1 MVYPNAR
8 VMLPH
13 GHKYID
19 ELMDWKPDV
28 IHSQCEFSTFVMA
41 RKIAKHTGAPIIHT
55 YHTVYEGYTHYFCPS
70 RVWGRK
76 MVVAFSK
83 LIASQTKAIVVPS
96 AKISD
101 MLEGYNVSAP
111 LYVIPSG
118 IELEQFMGEA
128 DNSRDIIRERL
139 GIKKDECV
147 LVYLGRLAKEK
158 KIEEIIE
165 FLSDKKSGG
174 ARLMIVGD
182 GPYRTK
188 LEEKAGECGMMERLI
203 FAGMAAPDKVQE
215 YYKAGDIFVSAS
227 TSETQGLTYMEAMA
241 SGLPILCRY
250 DKCLDNVVVQGRNG
264 YTYSNK
270 EEFQTYLSRLY
281 TDKTL
286 REQIGAEAEKTMK
299 LKFSIQAFARA
310 CEMLYSQYTGWEVW
324 ERHDV
329 QESC

>member
-101 MLEGYNVSAP
+101 MLDSEFDIKVENQKYHKNTNPAYFFRHLNHKVNSVQLRVAWSLMCWNMQSINIASHMAKVIHDKIESDNEIKNLDDIKKKVVGYN
-111 LYVIPSG
+111 L
-118 IELEQFMGEA
+118 
-128 DNSRDIIRERL
+128 NN
-139 GIKKDECV
+139 
-147 LVYLGRLAKEK
+147 EK
-158 KIEEIIE
+158 NNLK
-165 FLSDKKSGG
+165 
-174 ARLMIVGD
+174 
-182 GPYRTK
+182 TN
-188 LEEKAGECGMMERLI
+188 
-203 FAGMAAPDKVQE
+203 
-215 YYKAGDIFVSAS
+215 
-227 TSETQGLTYMEAMA
+227 GL
-241 SGLPILCRY
+241 
-250 DKCLDNVVVQGRNG
+250 
-264 YTYSNK
+264 
-270 EEFQTYLSRLY
+270 
-281 TDKTL
+281 
-286 REQIGAEAEKTMK
+286 
-299 LKFSIQAFARA
+299 
-310 CEMLYSQYTGWEVW
+310 
-324 ERHDV
+324 
-329 QESC
+329 